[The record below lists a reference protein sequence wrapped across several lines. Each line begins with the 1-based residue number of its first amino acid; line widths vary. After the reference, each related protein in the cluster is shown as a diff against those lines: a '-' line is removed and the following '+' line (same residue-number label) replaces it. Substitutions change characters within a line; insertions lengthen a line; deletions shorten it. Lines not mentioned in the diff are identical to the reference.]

1 MKIRDWLFWNWIE
14 NLTERLGGRVILTLS
29 AAMVITLLAVMF
41 TDRWIASI
49 GEQDMKVRW
58 IRHNINMLNQLR
70 TNLLMAESAERGYLL
85 TQREVYIEPFNDA
98 IENARANVKAIQG
111 LVTEKTG
118 IMHREDQQAWLLAVA
133 ARLEAKASQMQT
145 TLNLTRI
152 GKFDEAWQVLKL
164 DQGLVEMSKFL
175 EYTQLLL
182 DKQNEALRVLLVD
195 RESSIVLARVALFGS
210 VIILFFV
217 VLMVVRQL
225 FAEMAVRDRLRLQL
239 AEELQNYETQL
250 EATKDL
256 LGTLALDYQS
266 DVERERQKLARE
278 LHDELGSILT
288 ATKMDVSWVIRKTKE
303 ISPEVTEKLK
313 KTMRYLDQGIQFK
326 RQVVQDLHPSMIST
340 FGLWPA
346 LRMMI
351 EDMAERNRW
360 QVDIL
365 LPDQEDPKVSETI
378 GLVAYRLV
386 QETLNNCTKY
396 AKASKVSVHI
406 MVELNFLKI
415 EIEDDGVGIDLSTID
430 GTTHG
435 LSGMRHRVMAIGGKM
450 ELISEPGKG
459 VITQAMVP
467 LKLQSK
473 PSTLTPIPV

>member
-1 MKIRDWLFWNWIE
+1 MRMKIRDWLFWNWIE

-49 GEQDMKVRW
+49 GEQDIKVRW

-85 TQREVYIEPFNDA
+85 TQRDAYVEPFNDA
-98 IENARANVKAIQG
+98 IAQARENIKAIQG
-111 LVTEKTG
+111 LVTAETKT
-118 IMHREDQQAWLLAVA
+118 MQPDSQQAWLLAVA
-133 ARLEAKASQMQT
+133 ARLEAKASQMET
-145 TLNLTRI
+145 TLHLTKI
-152 GKFDEAWQVLKL
+152 GRFDEAWQIMQL
-164 DQGLVEMSKFL
+164 DQGLVEMKKFL
-175 EYTQLLL
+175 EYTQTLL
-182 DKQNEALRVLLVD
+182 DKQNEALRTLLAD
-195 RESSIVLARVALFGS
+195 RESSIILARVALFGS
-210 VIILFFV
+210 VTILFMLV
-217 VLMVVRQL
+217 IMVVRQL
-225 FAEMAVRDRLRLQL
+225 FAEMEVRDRLRLQL

-288 ATKMDVSWVIRKTKE
+288 ATKMDVSWVIRKAKDSAPE
-303 ISPEVTEKLK
+303 ITDKLK

-326 RQVVQDLHPSMIST
+326 RQVVQDLHPSMIGT

-346 LRMMI
+346 LRMLI

-360 QVDIL
+360 QADIL
-365 LPDQEDPKVSETI
+365 LPEEGSAQVSETI
-378 GLVAYRLV
+378 GLIAYRLV
-386 QETLNNCTKY
+386 QETLNNCSKY
-396 AKASKVSVHI
+396 AKAGKISVHI
-406 MVELNFLKI
+406 MVELNFLKL
-415 EIEDDGVGIDLSTID
+415 EIEDDGVGMDLQTID

-435 LSGMRHRVMAIGGKM
+435 LSGMRHRVMAIGGKL
-450 ELISEPGKG
+450 ELISEPGQG
-459 VITQAMVP
+459 VLTQAMMP
-467 LKLQSK
+467 LKAS
-473 PSTLTPIPV
+473 PAS

>member
-14 NLTERLGGRVILTLS
+14 SFTERLGGRVILTLS

-58 IRHNINMLNQLR
+58 IRHNINMLNELR

-85 TQREVYIEPFNDA
+85 TQRDVYVAPFNDA
-98 IENARANVKAIQG
+98 IQHARDNVKAIQG
-111 LVTEKTG
+111 LVTEKTRT
-118 IMHREDQQAWLLAVA
+118 MQQDNQQAWLLAVA
-133 ARLEAKASQMQT
+133 ARLEAKANQMET
-145 TLNLTRI
+145 TLRLTRL
-152 GKFDEAWQVLKL
+152 GKFDEAWQVLQL

-175 EYTQLLL
+175 EYTQTLL
-182 DKQNEALRVLLVD
+182 DTQNEALRVLLVD

-210 VIILFFV
+210 VTILFLV

-225 FAEMAVRDRLRLQL
+225 FAEMALRDRLRLQL
-239 AEELQNYETQL
+239 AQELQNYETQL

-288 ATKMDVSWVIRKTKE
+288 ATKMDVSWVIRKCKDTLPE
-303 ISPEVTEKLK
+303 ITDKLK

-346 LRMMI
+346 LRMLI
-351 EDMAERNRW
+351 EDMAERNQW

-365 LPDQEDPKVSETI
+365 LPEETRAQVSDTI

-386 QETLNNCTKY
+386 QETLNNCSKY
-396 AKASKVSVHI
+396 AKAGKVSVHI

-415 EIEDDGVGIDLSTID
+415 EIEDDGVGMDLHTID

-450 ELISEPGKG
+450 ELVSEPGQG
-459 VITQAMVP
+459 VITQAMIP
-467 LKLQSK
+467 LKTAAQAE
-473 PSTLTPIPV
+473 PPAAV

>member
-1 MKIRDWLFWNWIE
+1 V
-14 NLTERLGGRVILTLS
+14 VI
-29 AAMVITLLAVMF
+29 
-41 TDRWIASI
+41 
-49 GEQDMKVRW
+49 
-58 IRHNINMLNQLR
+58 
-70 TNLLMAESAERGYLL
+70 
-85 TQREVYIEPFNDA
+85 
-98 IENARANVKAIQG
+98 
-111 LVTEKTG
+111 
-118 IMHREDQQAWLLAVA
+118 
-133 ARLEAKASQMQT
+133 
-145 TLNLTRI
+145 
-152 GKFDEAWQVLKL
+152 
-164 DQGLVEMSKFL
+164 
-175 EYTQLLL
+175 
-182 DKQNEALRVLLVD
+182 
-195 RESSIVLARVALFGS
+195 
-210 VIILFFV
+210 
-217 VLMVVRQL
+217 MVVRQL
-225 FAEMAVRDRLRLQL
+225 FAEMAVRDRLRVQL

-288 ATKMDVSWVIRKTKE
+288 ATKMDVSWVIRKTKD
-303 ISPEVTEKLK
+303 ISPEVTEKLQ

-326 RQVVQDLHPSMIST
+326 RQVVQELHPSMIST

-346 LRMMI
+346 LRMLI
-351 EDMAERNRW
+351 EDMAERNQW
-360 QVDIL
+360 QVSIM
-365 LPDQEDPKVSETI
+365 LPDEEDPKVSETI

-415 EIEDDGVGIDLSTID
+415 EIEDDGVGIDL

-459 VITQAMVP
+459 VLTQAMVP
-467 LKLQSK
+467 LKLQTQ
-473 PSTLTPIPV
+473 PSTLTPTPM

>member
-1 MKIRDWLFWNWIE
+1 MKIRDWSFWNWIE

-29 AAMVITLLAVMF
+29 AAMVITLLAVIF

-49 GEQDMKVRW
+49 GQQDMKVRW

-118 IMHREDQQAWLLAVA
+118 AMQREDQQAWLLAVA

-164 DQGLVEMSKFL
+164 DQGLIEMSKFL

-195 RESSIVLARVALFGS
+195 RESSIILARFALFGS
-210 VIILFFV
+210 VTILFLM

-225 FAEMAVRDRLRLQL
+225 FTEMAVRDRLRTQL
-239 AEELQNYETQL
+239 AEELHNYETQL

-288 ATKMDVSWVIRKTKE
+288 ATKMDVSWVIRKTKD

-346 LRMMI
+346 LRMLI
-351 EDMAERNRW
+351 EDMAERNQW
-360 QVDIL
+360 
-365 LPDQEDPKVSETI
+365 
-378 GLVAYRLV
+378 
-386 QETLNNCTKY
+386 
-396 AKASKVSVHI
+396 
-406 MVELNFLKI
+406 KI
-415 EIEDDGVGIDLSTID
+415 EIMLPD
-430 GTTHG
+430 
-435 LSGMRHRVMAIGGKM
+435 
-450 ELISEPGKG
+450 
-459 VITQAMVP
+459 
-467 LKLQSK
+467 
-473 PSTLTPIPV
+473 